1 MAETDP
7 LKDALSPAARKRGA
21 GLWAEIAPRPTEVY
35 GHTSLRG
42 LAALSVVGYHA
53 ALIAQADELAW
64 SPVSGFLLSSFL
76 FVDLFFMLSG
86 FIMVEAYGPR
96 LQAIWRAAG
105 GGGARAG
112 LRAVLAY
119 WRRRAL
125 KILPNYYV
133 WLGVAIGFS
142 AFRAYYFNNP
152 KLYDACFTE
161 AIWRHVMLV
170 QTFSDVCINFN
181 TPLWSIVVEL
191 IAYLIFPLLIVLLP
205 FWPVIAVAAL
215 GLYVAVFWGW
225 ATIDVLTGWPS
236 VMRCL
241 AGFMLGMLG
250 ARVIAVL
257 PRPALVWGQLPVF
270 LAVLICVSLDA
281 QPAALAAI
289 AVLVVLTGRNAGPL
303 VAVLRVGLA
312 YVMGRASFS
321 IYLAHIPLLGA
332 LNLVLSKLEAET
344 GLPLANDWRLFVPL
358 AVCVSGLVGLVAYQL
373 IERRFEAWL
382 R

>member
-1 MAETDP
+1 MAETGP
-7 LKDALSPAARKRGA
+7 LKDAPSPAARARGG
-21 GLWAEIAPRPTEVY
+21 GLWAEITPRQTEVY

-64 SPVSGFLLSSFL
+64 TPVSGFLLSSFL

-96 LQAIWRAAG
+96 LRAAWG
-105 GGGARAG
+105 QGAG
-112 LRAVLAY
+112 LREVLRY

-133 WLGVAIGFS
+133 WLAVAIGFS
-142 AFRAYYFNNP
+142 VLRAYYFNNP

-161 AIWRHVMLV
+161 AIWRHLLLI
-170 QTFSDVCINFN
+170 QTFTDICINFN

-191 IAYLIFPLLIVLLP
+191 IAYLLFPALIVLLP
-205 FWPVIAVAAL
+205 LWPVLAAAAL

-225 ATIDVLTGWPS
+225 GTIDVLTGGPS

-250 ARVIAVL
+250 ARVIAAL
-257 PRPALVWGQLPVF
+257 PRAALVWGQLPVF
-270 LAVLICVSLDA
+270 LVMVVCVSLDA

-289 AVLVVLTGRNAGPL
+289 ALVVVLTGRNAGPL

-332 LNLVLSKLEAET
+332 LNLVLSKVEAET
-344 GLPLANDWRLFVPL
+344 GIPLATDWRVFVPL
-358 AVCVSGLVGLVAYQL
+358 TVCVCALVGLVAYQL
-373 IERRFEAWL
+373 IERRFEARL